1 MFIMYNTSYTR
12 PITIHTRHLATSIP
26 LFGGK
31 AAKRRKQTM
40 KVTMPHIP
48 VKTNT
53 AIPINIAIT
62 HFD

>member
-1 MFIMYNTSYTR
+1 MYNTSYTR

-26 LFGGK
+26 LFGWK